1 MYPKILSK
9 TNPLKVRVK
18 YIMIYQVG
26 KITTEQLSQQNI
38 DVWFRDILYH
48 VDSWQLGSE
57 QDLSLQEIETN
68 V

>member
-9 TNPLKVRVK
+9 TNPLKLRVK

-48 VDSWQLGSE
+48 VDRQLGSE